1 MRRVFVRAD
10 STTTYITQPSF
21 RSNLN
26 CTLFEGRM
34 HGGGE
39 GLEEELNRLEME
51 LEDLTT
57 TMVFTKVLK
66 FSL

>member
-1 MRRVFVRAD
+1 
-10 STTTYITQPSF
+10 
-21 RSNLN
+21 
-26 CTLFEGRM
+26 M

-39 GLEEELNRLEME
+39 GLEDELNRLEME

-57 TMVFTKVLK
+57 TMVFTQVLK